1 MPPDDEEDFEA
12 AVLEAADAWARA
24 IEAIVEAQE
33 ENRQLTDAEQE
44 TLDDAEMELYKA
56 VVDWR
61 QIQG

>member
-1 MPPDDEEDFEA
+1 MTPDDEDDLEG

-33 ENRQLTDAEQE
+33 ENRQLTDAEQDV
-44 TLDDAEMELYKA
+44 LDDAEMELYKA

-61 QIQG
+61 HTQG